1 MLNAVQAIDLSDQEP
16 MIALQL
22 CTLLKDT
29 QCRLLVAGGDGTVAW
44 VLNAVQDL
52 KLKVRKTILELFKD
66 SSWIL
71 EDTRHFFSIV
81 LSSYCIVPPVFE
93 N

>member
-1 MLNAVQAIDLSDQEP
+1 MLNAVQAIDLSNQEP
-16 MIALQL
+16 TIALQL

-52 KLKVRKTILELFKD
+52 KLQVSKI
-66 SSWIL
+66 SSL
-71 EDTRHFFSIV
+71 
-81 LSSYCIVPPVFE
+81 LK
-93 N
+93 